1 MGKAFFLP
9 QALPQGLQVRIAK
22 RFCKGIVH
30 RGHLLALHC
39 VQADLKLRRLAGK
52 LRHPEIGGVGEIE
65 PESLARAVT
74 VHGILG
80 GGHQLPGAQHYGHL
94 LHPAVRDGRTL
105 QKALEIQ
112 RDPHPAGGGRTDRH
126 KGRVDPRQIAD
137 IRLYGLIRYRAHPAG
152 EGKPLVLP

>member
-1 MGKAFFLP
+1 M
-9 QALPQGLQVRIAK
+9 
-22 RFCKGIVH
+22 
-30 RGHLLALHC
+30 
-39 VQADLKLRRLAGK
+39 
-52 LRHPEIGGVGEIE
+52 
-65 PESLARAVT
+65 T

-80 GGHQLPGAQHYGHL
+80 GGHQLPGAQHHGHGF
-94 LHPAVRDGRTL
+94 HPAVRDGRTL

-112 RDPHPAGGGRTDRH
+112 RDAHPAGGGRTDRH

>member
-1 MGKAFFLP
+1 MGKALFLP
-9 QALPQGLQVRIAK
+9 QALPQGFQVRIAQ
-22 RFCKGIVH
+22 RFCKGIVY

-39 VQADLKLRRLAGK
+39 VQADLKLRGLAGK
-52 LRHPEIGGVGEIE
+52 LRHPELGGVGEIE
-65 PESLARAVT
+65 PESLARAVA
-74 VHGILG
+74 VHRFFC
-80 GGHQLPGAQHYGHL
+80 GGHQLPGAQHHGHGF
-94 LHPAVRDGRTL
+94 HPAVRDGRPL